1 LYISSFI
8 GRGFILFAVA
18 EQLTIGRKI
27 AEFMIILLKKYERKK
42 GY

>member
-8 GRGFILFAVA
+8 GRGFILFAFA
-18 EQLTIGRKI
+18 EQLAMGRKI
-27 AEFMIILLKKYERKK
+27 AEFMIILSKKYERKR

>member
-18 EQLTIGRKI
+18 ELLAIGRKI
-27 AEFMIILLKKYERKK
+27 AEFIIILFNKYERKR